1 MEGQYD
7 GGSNNAQSCQD
18 CDYPAHF
25 GMQLHGPVEGYWV
38 ESISCENSPKMTKKA
53 QMGVKKPQQ

>member
-7 GGSNNAQSCQD
+7 EGSDNAQGCQD

-25 GMQLHGPVEGYWV
+25 GMQLHGPIEGYWV
-38 ESISCENSPKMTKKA
+38 EFQAYISNKMDIYQIARFTD
-53 QMGVKKPQQ
+53 